1 MSTELVDKL
10 GSREMPNK
18 YLRLKDIPGAKLVEK
33 FAAEPRETI
42 EWTSDVDKATLF
54 YPDYAQAI
62 QSRIKEHEKI
72 QTELMELPR
81 PCPNVILLASLN
93 LRQDLS

>member
-10 GSREMPNK
+10 ASCEMPNK
-18 YLRLKDIPGAKLVEK
+18 YLRLKNIPGGQLVED
-33 FAAEPRETI
+33 FAAEPRETF
-42 EWTSDVDKATLF
+42 EWTSDVDRATLF

-72 QTELMELPR
+72 ETDLMELPR
-81 PCPNVILLASLN
+81 PCPNVVLLASPN
-93 LRQDLS
+93 LLQDLS